1 MAQTEALGGSGLDAD
16 ENGFVIIQAGERQ
29 DRQDTGQVGFV
40 IEQPTQ
46 RDERSTRQRAQESA
60 SVGVDQPLP
69 RQRKCSVC
77 GELGHTA
84 RTCPNVGAQDRVT
97 RAPRAS
103 GASLSPAIPVF
114 VGTINL
120 LVTSAFGDNC
130 GISDK
135 ETQFMIPSMQ
145 RMAERLPRGAADAAG
160 KWIDPVVIVSCFIIW
175 GARIRQIKAFEAEI
189 KYRPDPTEAARAN
202 GYVGSTY
209 AVTNEQQNVPQG
221 GTNGIDYHPTTD
233 VIPDAQTQSEPTSNG
248 VPQSIREAFDDRI

>member
-1 MAQTEALGGSGLDAD
+1 
-16 ENGFVIIQAGERQ
+16 
-29 DRQDTGQVGFV
+29 
-40 IEQPTQ
+40 
-46 RDERSTRQRAQESA
+46 
-60 SVGVDQPLP
+60 
-69 RQRKCSVC
+69 
-77 GELGHTA
+77 
-84 RTCPNVGAQDRVT
+84 
-97 RAPRAS
+97 
-103 GASLSPAIPVF
+103 
-114 VGTINL
+114 
-120 LVTSAFGDNC
+120 VTSAFGDNC